1 MIRRRS
7 RIEEEGGWGAVYCS
21 SSVYKSAKK
30 TNKKIQ
36 VIKNISQNKL
46 KKVNNVGGTGSAL
59 PGTTETRWA
68 ARPSF
73 FFFSFP
79 LSYKRKSL
87 AKGNRQTRFTSPLS
101 SRQHKQVHQ

>member
-7 RIEEEGGWGAVYCS
+7 RMEQEGGWGAVYCS
-21 SSVYKSAKK
+21 SSVYKSAE

-36 VIKNISQNKL
+36 VIKNINQNKL
-46 KKVNNVGGTGSAL
+46 KKKNNVGGTGSAL

-79 LSYKRKSL
+79 LSYKKKVIGKRK
-87 AKGNRQTRFTSPLS
+87 
-101 SRQHKQVHQ
+101 